1 MVHRSSQ
8 FVLFPLS
15 CSLPPPSPALGATWY
30 GCQVIDGCVR
40 QSHESCFYSEGL
52 PYKPTAILDY
62 WTNKLWASRKSISYI
77 DKQTHAQ
84 MPSHTHTHLHTYT
97 DNEMQMGDKHVLKY
111 QHAQREE
118 QIQRK
123 KTGTHINQAHN
134 ASLSLYIVNQQDKLK
149 HTNSPSLVGNDN
161 VWHLWKKSTVF
172 KTQVFKSKQI
182 WEQRVWLWWRFAF
195 STPWRNY

>member
-1 MVHRSSQ
+1 MGVRSSTA
-8 FVLFPLS
+8 VS
-15 CSLPPPSPALGATWY
+15 DR
-30 GCQVIDGCVR
+30 VM
-40 QSHESCFYSEGL
+40 SHASILKACLINRL
-52 PYKPTAILDY
+52 PYWITEQTNFGPAENPLAIS
-62 WTNKLWASRKSISYI
+62 TNRR
-77 DKQTHAQ
+77 THKCL
-84 MPSHTHTHLHTYT
+84 HTHTHTYT

-172 KTQVFKSKQI
+172 KTQVFKSEQI